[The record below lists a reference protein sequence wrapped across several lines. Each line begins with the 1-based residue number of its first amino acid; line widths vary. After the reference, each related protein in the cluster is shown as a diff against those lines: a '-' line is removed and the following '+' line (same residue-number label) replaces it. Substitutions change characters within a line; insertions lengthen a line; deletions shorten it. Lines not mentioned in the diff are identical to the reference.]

1 MGFDSERS
9 IVVGILLHVAN
20 LGAESKSSQARIL
33 DSVSP
38 IVAAER
44 IWQVSDEIA
53 GAFWIVAIGYNEIY
67 ALGRSLYTEPSWRPY
82 SNRCRVTV
90 DRKPAVCASF
100 HDSPSRLAPP
110 MMLRL
115 AQRHIYRNPSGHCVP
130 LDTELTESILLKN
143 GITQ

>member
-1 MGFDSERS
+1 MGFERERS
-9 IVVGILLHVAN
+9 IIVGILLHVAN
-20 LGAESKSSQARIL
+20 LGAESKRGQSRII
-33 DSVSP
+33 DSISP

-53 GAFWIVAIGYNEIY
+53 GAFWVVAIGYNEIY
-67 ALGRSLYTEPSWRPY
+67 SLGRSIQAEPNWRPY

-90 DRKPAVCASF
+90 DSSPAICAAF

-115 AQRHIYRNPSGHCVP
+115 ADRHIYRNPSGHCIP
-130 LDTELTESILLKN
+130 LDKDLAESILLKN